1 MATADVSQVSILVV
15 VDAESPV
22 CLHGGEAVITRLQG
36 INPDGARVHAA
47 EKQLSV
53 GAAKHQELHFNH
65 HPFHSKHVKCKQLH
79 KSLEKLVCPQAT

>member
-15 VDAESPV
+15 VDAEIPV
-22 CLHGGEAVITRLQG
+22 SLHGGEAVITRLQG

-53 GAAKHQELHFNH
+53 GATKHQELYFNH
-65 HPFHSKHVKCKQLH
+65 PYHSKHVKCKQLH